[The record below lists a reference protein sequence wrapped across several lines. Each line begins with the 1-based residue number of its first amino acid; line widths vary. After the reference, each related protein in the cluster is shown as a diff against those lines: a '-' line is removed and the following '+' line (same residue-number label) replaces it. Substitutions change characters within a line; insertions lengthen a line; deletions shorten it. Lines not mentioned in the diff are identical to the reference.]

1 MIAMPFTGS
10 RGLGE
15 LIREGVE
22 RLGAVPVPAGGLNSF
37 GELLGILDA
46 ERPETFIGPPVLLL
60 SLLRMRPAC
69 SIKRGLVSGD
79 SCPPGVIRSIEDILG
94 TRLYPHYG
102 SREMGLGGAVTC
114 PAFLGMHLREN
125 DIIGEIV
132 DEKGKRV
139 PEGEW
144 GELVITLTQA
154 AAMPLIRY
162 RTGDRTRFLPGMCSC
177 GCCLVRLDRVSRMGE
192 EKEMEE
198 LDDVIFRIPWIV
210 DYRISR
216 KGEELK
222 IEGLTTAENREGE
235 IKRLLPGEW
244 KGKRLSSI
252 WKQAGPED
260 RPCYRGKRRVEY
272 REK

>member
-1 MIAMPFTGS
+1 
-10 RGLGE
+10 
-15 LIREGVE
+15 
-22 RLGAVPVPAGGLNSF
+22 
-37 GELLGILDA
+37 
-46 ERPETFIGPPVLLL
+46 
-60 SLLRMRPAC
+60 
-69 SIKRGLVSGD
+69 
-79 SCPPGVIRSIEDILG
+79 
-94 TRLYPHYG
+94 
-102 SREMGLGGAVTC
+102 
-114 PAFLGMHLREN
+114 
-125 DIIGEIV
+125 
-132 DEKGKRV
+132 
-139 PEGEW
+139 
-144 GELVITLTQA
+144 
-154 AAMPLIRY
+154 
-162 RTGDRTRFLPGMCSC
+162 
-177 GCCLVRLDRVSRMGE
+177 
-192 EKEMEE
+192 MEE

>member
-22 RLGAVPVPAGGLNSF
+22 RLGAVPVPAGSLNSF

-46 ERPETFIGPPVLLL
+46 ERPEIFIGPPVLLL

-114 PAFLGMHLREN
+114 PAFQGMHLREN